1 MGRRAKHGGGGNDAL
16 YEAYRLLGTGQS
28 TCFSHLGRYSDFE
41 PSALHT
47 LEDFPAHSNYC
58 ELALQK
64 LGHQQVFDHVGSN
77 VRVRA
82 PNGHMVAP
90 LVTGSF
96 GGADF
101 LHSLLYVETSGR
113 CESRC

>member
-1 MGRRAKHGGGGNDAL
+1 MGRRAKHGGGGSEAL
-16 YEAYRLLGTGQS
+16 YEAYRLLGT
-28 TCFSHLGRYSDFE
+28 
-41 PSALHT
+41 ALHT
-47 LEDFPAHSNYC
+47 LEDFSAHSNYC

-64 LGHQQVFDHVGSN
+64 LGYHQIFDHVGSN

-82 PNGHMVAP
+82 PNGQMVAP

-101 LHSLLYVETSGR
+101 LHSLL
-113 CESRC
+113 